1 MTRRTGLLLWT
12 TVLALAAGAAR
23 AEVSLPAVL
32 AEHMVVQRDLPL
44 HIWGQ
49 ATPGERVT
57 ATFRGESRSTVPDE
71 LGRWSLSL
79 APSAAGGPFTLTV
92 RASNTVRFEDVWVG
106 DVWLAAGQSNMEWTL
121 DAAEGAASEIPQARQ
136 PEIRFLRAAR
146 RTSGFPLANL
156 ATDGWT
162 VCTPESAP
170 KLSAVA
176 YFFARHVREHQPV
189 PIGLIDASWGG
200 TPLAAFTP
208 LSTIASDASLAPTLL
223 HWARMASERST
234 TLLQLDKERRELDA
248 AAVKA
253 RAEGREPPSRP
264 WHPDF
269 EAWAPAAI
277 YNAMI
282 APLTSF
288 PIRGVIWY
296 QGESDASPE
305 RAPVYAPLFQAMI
318 RAWRRAWGVGDF
330 PFLFVQL
337 ANWTAGPGN
346 AWPEL
351 REAQRQ
357 ALTLANTGMA
367 VTIDVGH
374 PADIHPRDKKSV
386 GTRLAL
392 AARALAYG
400 ERVEHSGPFF
410 RQVTAE
416 GTSLRVWFDHA
427 AGLTTRGR
435 STVVGFEIAGLDG
448 KYLPAE
454 ARIEGTTVVVS
465 STAVSVPRSVRYGWA
480 DNPQVS
486 LYNAAGLPASPFRSA
501 E

>member
-1 MTRRTGLLLWT
+1 MTRKTGLLLGT
-12 TVLALAAGAAR
+12 AVLALAAGAAR
-23 AEVSLPAVL
+23 AEVSLPAIL

-44 HIWGQ
+44 HLWGQ
-49 ATPGERVT
+49 ATPGESVV
-57 ATFRGESRSTVPDE
+57 ATFRGESRSTAADE
-71 LGRWSLSL
+71 LGRWSLFL
-79 APSAAGGPFTLTV
+79 APSQAGGPFTLAI
-92 RASNTVRFEDVWVG
+92 RASNTVRFDDVWVG

-136 PEIRFLRAAR
+136 REIRFLRAAR

-162 VCTPESAP
+162 VCTPETAP

-208 LSTIASDASLAPTLL
+208 LTAIASDESLLPTLL
-223 HWARMASERST
+223 HWARMADERST
-234 TLLQLDKERRELDA
+234 TLLRLEKERRELDA
-248 AAVKA
+248 AAVRA

-282 APLTSF
+282 APATLL

-305 RAPVYAPLFQAMI
+305 RASVYASLFQAMI
-318 RAWRRAWGVGDF
+318 RDWRRAWGVGDF

-357 ALTLANTGMA
+357 ALRLANTGMA
-367 VTIDVGH
+367 VAIDVGD
-374 PADIHPRDKKSV
+374 PADIHPRDKRSV
-386 GTRLAL
+386 GTRLGL

-400 ERVEHSGPFF
+400 ERLEHSGPLF

-435 STVVGFEIAGLDG
+435 ATVVGFEVAGSDG

-454 ARIEGTTVVVS
+454 ARIEGTAVIVS
-465 STAVSVPRSVRYGWA
+465 SAAVPAPRSVRYGWA